1 MRKAINF
8 SRPPASNRMTLTQ
21 VALRA
26 LLGPNTFQDDEPAP
40 VHAPLPEITL
50 DYPRIDSQPEYAA
63 ELEKL
68 NRFTAQRDQAIK
80 TQEALNAEIERSGD
94 IERAADGDAVAK
106 VERLLA
112 GGAERDLAS
121 ERAAATKLIHA
132 LGDAIYAQ
140 AIVVR
145 KIDHA
150 LSRAAGRRFS
160 EEHKER
166 VRRVMAAVVELH
178 AANQAEIQLR
188 TDLGR
193 LGYGGETVP
202 AMVLQSALE
211 QSPFAVSENITYY
224 WFEEAKKYVQTDA
237 QVAAGVRKARLTA
250 AIG

>member
-1 MRKAINF
+1 MKNPSNF
-8 SRPPASNRMTLTQ
+8 FNRPAKNTATVTDVM
-21 VALRA
+21 LRA
-26 LLGPNTFQDDEPAP
+26 ALGTRKYADEAAP
-40 VHAPLPEITL
+40 VHAPEPEITL
-50 DYPRIDSQPEYAA
+50 DYPRIGSQPEYAA

-80 TQEALNAEIERSGD
+80 THEALNAEIERSGD
-94 IERAADGDAVAK
+94 IERADDGDAVAK

-112 GGAERDLAS
+112 GGAARDLAS

-132 LGDAIYAQ
+132 LGEAIYAQ

-145 KIDHA
+145 KIDQA

-178 AANQAEIQLR
+178 EANRAECHLR

-193 LGYGGETVP
+193 LGYNGDTLPPMILNSVQDP
-202 AMVLQSALE
+202 Y
-211 QSPFAVSENITYY
+211 AVSENITWY
-224 WFEEAKKYVQTDA
+224 WYEEAKKYVQTDA
-237 QVAAGVRKARLTA
+237 QVAAGVRRARLSA
-250 AIG
+250 AIA